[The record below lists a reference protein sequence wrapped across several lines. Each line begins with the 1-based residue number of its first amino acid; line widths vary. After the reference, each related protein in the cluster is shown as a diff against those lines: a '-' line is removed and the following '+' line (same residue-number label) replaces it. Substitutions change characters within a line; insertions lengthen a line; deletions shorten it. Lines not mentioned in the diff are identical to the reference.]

1 MATQT
6 LSNDDIIEA
15 IGNLS
20 VVELAE
26 LIEKFKEKFG
36 VTIAAP
42 VAATPASGGGAAGGA
57 GAPAVEEKT
66 EFTVILKGAGEKKI
80 QVIKEIRAITNL
92 GLKEA
97 KDLVEGAPGTVKEG
111 VSKQE
116 AEEIK
121 KKLEAQGAAV
131 ELKLTRESR
140 RRAPMA
146 RRRDSRVFFGRRHAR
161 ICHTPARLYE
171 PLGSPPTGVP
181 AGGGGAFCICLR
193 LRHDE
198 DAAGVVVRK
207 TRPGHADAASPGH
220 PDARVRVPAAAGR
233 EGRGAHRR
241 RVGAGVQGRVPDPG
255 RERELLPRV
264 REVRARRAEVL
275 RGGVHR
281 AGYDLLGAP
290 EGDAAARGH
299 GRSGRDRQDEAAQ
312 EHHREGSLSR

>member
-42 VAATPASGGGAAGGA
+42 VAAAPAAAAGGAAGA
-57 GAPAVEEKT
+57 AAVEEKT
-66 EFTVILKGAGEKKI
+66 EFTVILKAAGEKKI

-97 KDLVEGAPGTVKEG
+97 KDLVEAAPGTVKEG

-131 ELKLTRESR
+131 ELK
-140 RRAPMA
+140 
-146 RRRDSRVFFGRRHAR
+146 
-161 ICHTPARLYE
+161 
-171 PLGSPPTGVP
+171 
-181 AGGGGAFCICLR
+181 
-193 LRHDE
+193 
-198 DAAGVVVRK
+198 
-207 TRPGHADAASPGH
+207 
-220 PDARVRVPAAAGR
+220 
-233 EGRGAHRR
+233 
-241 RVGAGVQGRVPDPG
+241 
-255 RERELLPRV
+255 
-264 REVRARRAEVL
+264 
-275 RGGVHR
+275 
-281 AGYDLLGAP
+281 
-290 EGDAAARGH
+290 
-299 GRSGRDRQDEAAQ
+299 
-312 EHHREGSLSR
+312 